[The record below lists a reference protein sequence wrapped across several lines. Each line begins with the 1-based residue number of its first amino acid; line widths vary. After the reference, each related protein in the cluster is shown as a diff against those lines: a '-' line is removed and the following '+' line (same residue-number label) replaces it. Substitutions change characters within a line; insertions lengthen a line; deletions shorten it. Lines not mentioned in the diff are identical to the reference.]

1 MHNKKG
7 ENNNSGNHIPW
18 RTRGFFFEDYEMPKY
33 EYEQQS
39 RFSEVKLS
47 LNKVSF
53 IFFIFLVIAFVFGSK
68 IIYLASI
75 KKENYFTNKLAPSV
89 FLKRQDILDR
99 NNNLLAKNVKLYSA
113 AFKPHFITNKGK
125 LLINL
130 KLIFPSIDIDKI
142 KKKIEIG
149 KYFYIKK
156 RLNKSE
162 WKKLWLLGDKS
173 IDLNEKQ
180 FRVYPHES
188 LFSHVLGQIDDD
200 NSGISGLE
208 KSFNEKLTESKK
220 PLVLSLDANLQHII
234 REELISGNS
243 IFQTL
248 GSAALLMEIDSGEIL
263 SLVSLPDFD
272 LNERK
277 NIEDPI
283 YLNKITKG
291 VYELGS
297 VFKTFTLAAG
307 IESKL
312 IETNTLF
319 KDLKNQIICGGMPIS
334 EHVKLPTN
342 LTAEEIL
349 VRSSNI
355 GAIRIAQKIGV
366 KNYRKFL
373 NSLELFEKINF
384 ELEEIGTPLPFKWGK
399 CTLETA
405 SFGHGITT
413 TPLQLTKAYAIIGNG
428 GYNINPTI
436 LLNKNISLQNNKQII
451 SLKTSNII
459 NSMLRK
465 VVSNKKGTASFA
477 DKKGYEVGGKTG
489 TARKAINGIYN
500 KEKKINTFVSLFPIS
515 KPKYVLL
522 VMLDEP
528 KSAPDFV
535 YEFSNGY
542 KLKGET
548 RNTAGWNAVV
558 VAGNIIE
565 KIGPILAT
573 NNLQA
578 SNKL

>member
-18 RTRGFFFEDYEMPKY
+18 GSRGFFFEDYETPKY
-33 EYEQQS
+33 EYKQQS

-47 LNKVSF
+47 LNRVSF
-53 IFFIFLVIAFVFGSK
+53 IFFIFLVVALVFGSK
-68 IIYLASI
+68 IIYLASV
-75 KKENYFTNKLAPSV
+75 KKENYFTNKLVPSV
-89 FLKRQDILDR
+89 FLKRQDIFDR
-99 NNNLLAKNVKLYSA
+99 NNNLLARNVKLYSA
-113 AFKPHFITNKGK
+113 AIKPQFIIDKGK

-130 KLIFPSIDIDKI
+130 RMIFPNMDIDRI

-149 KYFYIKK
+149 KYFYIKR
-156 RLNKSE
+156 RLNESE

-173 IDLNEKQ
+173 IDLNGKQ

-200 NSGISGLE
+200 NVGISGLE
-208 KSFNEKLTESKK
+208 KSFNKKLTESKN
-220 PLVLSLDANLQHII
+220 PLILSLDSNLQHII
-234 REELISGNS
+234 REELVSGNN

-248 GSAALLMEIDSGEIL
+248 GSAALLMEINSGEIL

-272 LNERK
+272 LNKRN

-307 IESKL
+307 LESESIKA
-312 IETNTLF
+312 NTVF

-334 EHVKLPTN
+334 EHDELPKN

-366 KNYRKFL
+366 KSYKEFL

-384 ELEEIGTPLPFKWGK
+384 DLEEVGTPLPFKWEK

-413 TPLQLTKAYAIIGNG
+413 TLLQLAKAYAIIGNG
-428 GYNINPTI
+428 GYKINPTI
-436 LLNKNISLQNNKQII
+436 LLEKSISLRNEEQII
-451 SLKTSNII
+451 SLETSNII

-489 TARKAINGIYN
+489 TARKAINGIYS
-500 KEKKINTFVSLFPIS
+500 KEKKINTFVSLFPIN

-535 YEFSNGY
+535 YKFSSGY
-542 KLKGET
+542 KLTGET
-548 RNTAGWNAVV
+548 RNTAGWNTVI